1 MKIVTAA
8 EMREIDARTI
18 AAGLP
23 DLVLMENAAHRV
35 VELLERV
42 FPSLATQRIL
52 IFAGKGNNGGDG
64 LAIARILWTRFAP
77 SALDVVIP
85 IGINAAHPQLALLR
99 ASGFTAIHTAI
110 PTHVRT
116 ATIVIDALLGTGL
129 SGPAREPYAAEIAEI
144 NSGFPLAKIVAVDLP
159 SGMNADTGV
168 AAGAVVR
175 ADYSVTFTAPKL
187 AHLLGQG
194 LGQITVSP
202 IGTPTAMLDE
212 IRLCENEP
220 SLWRHLFAPRPVEG
234 HKGTFGHVLCIG
246 GAQGKTGAIA
256 MTGLAALRMGAG
268 LVTVATTATS
278 LPTPELMTIPLADD
292 WNALS
297 YDSIAIGPGL
307 GPDPFVP
314 SFVAACPVPMV
325 VDADGLSALADAMP
339 TAFAGPRVF
348 TPHPGEMARLLG
360 RPVADR
366 LADAQH
372 FAATHGVIVVLK
384 GHRTVIAHPDGRT
397 ALNPTGSPAMA
408 TAGSGDILTGLLA
421 ALLVRT
427 DAWTATLAAVYL
439 HGLCG
444 ELAAAELTESCVVAT
459 DLLRYLPEAIRRS
472 A

>member
-1 MKIVTAA
+1 MKILTAA
-8 EMREIDARTI
+8 QMREIDARTI
-18 AAGLP
+18 ASGLP

-42 FPSLATQRIL
+42 FPSLSTQRIVV
-52 IFAGKGNNGGDG
+52 FAGKGNNGGDG

-77 SALDVVIP
+77 LGLDVIIP
-85 IGINAAHPQLALLR
+85 GDAHPQLALLR
-99 ASGFTAIHTAI
+99 ASGFTAIHHAV
-110 PTHVRT
+110 PTHARA

-129 SGPAREPYAAEIAEI
+129 TGPAREPYAAAIAEI
-144 NSGFPLAKIVAVDLP
+144 NSGFPVAKIVAVDLP
-159 SGMNADTGV
+159 SGMNADTGL

-175 ADYSVTFTAPKL
+175 AHYSVTFTAPKL
-187 AHLLGQG
+187 AHLLGHG

-202 IGTPTAMLDE
+202 IGTPAAMLDE
-212 IRLCENEP
+212 IRLSENEP
-220 SLWRHLFAPRPVEG
+220 SLWRHLLAPRPVEG
-234 HKGTFGHVLCIG
+234 HKGSFGHVLCIG
-246 GAQGKTGAIA
+246 GAVGKTGAIA

-268 LVTVATTATS
+268 LVTVATSAAS
-278 LPTPELMTIPLADD
+278 LPSPELMTAPLSGD
-292 WNALS
+292 WNALTG
-297 YDSIAIGPGL
+297 DSIAIGPGL
-307 GPDPFVP
+307 GPDPRVP
-314 SFVAACPVPMV
+314 AFVAQCPAPMV
-325 VDADGLSALADAMP
+325 VDADALNSLVGAMP
-339 TAFAGPRVF
+339 KAFAAPRVF

-366 LADAQH
+366 LADAQQY
-372 FAATHGVIVVLK
+372 ATNQGVIVVLK

-421 ALLVRT
+421 ALLARS

-444 ELAAAELTESCVVAT
+444 ELAAAELTESCVIAT
-459 DLLRYLPEAIRRS
+459 DLLRFLPEAIRRS